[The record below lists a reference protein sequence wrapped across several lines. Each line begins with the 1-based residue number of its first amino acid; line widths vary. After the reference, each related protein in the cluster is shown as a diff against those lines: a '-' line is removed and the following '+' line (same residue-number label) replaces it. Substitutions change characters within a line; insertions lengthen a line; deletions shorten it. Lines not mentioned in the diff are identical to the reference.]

1 MQHAGGAV
9 EAHAWSRD
17 GGRAEDRDDPR
28 QMLAVHT
35 VALQTRPPTCRA
47 SGLAW
52 QGARIRCGAWR
63 IAPVG
68 GSRHLPNWR
77 LLARDQRTSVLVQA
91 VSAGAKRAVSAG
103 QCWCKPAGAADDRPS
118 PTLSPTDP
126 VPRGL
131 LTLCPGLHI
140 HTHTQIRVNWSGRT
154 RRAAPGTLPTVRQA
168 QEGGRERRAPE
179 VVRQSDAESRLERW
193 QHAHASEWRLE
204 VDLSSVL
211 PRERIGSCGSR
222 DQS

>member
-68 GSRHLPNWR
+68 GSRHLANWR

-103 QCWCKPAGAADDRPS
+103 QCWCKPAAAADDRPS

-140 HTHTQIRVNWSGRT
+140 HTHTHTYASTGAGARAEPRQVRYRLCGRH
-154 RRAAPGTLPTVRQA
+154 RRAAGKDVHLR
-168 QEGGRERRAPE
+168 
-179 VVRQSDAESRLERW
+179 S
-193 QHAHASEWRLE
+193 
-204 VDLSSVL
+204 
-211 PRERIGSCGSR
+211 
-222 DQS
+222 